1 MKTAPASSAPAAASP
16 TSPAPEFSLYEM
28 AQTQF
33 GRAAD
38 AIGLDPVVRAIL
50 SEPKN
55 EIIVNFPVRMDDG
68 HFEVFTGFRI
78 QHNNILGPYKGGIRY
93 ANIVNRDEVRALSAW
108 MTYKCALV
116 ELPFGG
122 AKGGVRCDPYK
133 LSKEELMRLTRRFT
147 HALGGNIGPDYDVPA
162 PDVGTN
168 AQVMVW
174 MMDTYLNSTDATQ
187 RNRVRH
193 VVTGKSLASG
203 GSEGREKATGQGLV
217 WVLHEWLAVNRLAAS
232 KITYSIQGFG
242 NVGSNCALLLAELGA
257 KLVAV
262 DDHAGAIR
270 NAKGIDAKDLAK
282 WVRDKR
288 TVKGYRKAEE
298 ISREE
303 FFATEV
309 DVLIPAAMEN
319 QINDSNQHLV
329 KCKMILE
336 GANGPCTPS
345 AEDKLRDRGIEIVPD
360 ILANSGGVIVSYFEW
375 IQNKN
380 SEHWDLSE
388 VDAKLKKM
396 MFKSFERVELEA
408 DKLRCDLRTAA
419 YAVALK
425 RLEVAYE
432 ERGIF
437 P

>member
-1 MKTAPASSAPAAASP
+1 MSHSQ
-16 TSPAPEFSLYEM
+16 FS
-28 AQTQF
+28 
-33 GRAAD
+33 RAAD
-38 AIGLDPVVRAIL
+38 KIGLDPVVRSIL

-55 EIIVNFPVRMDDG
+55 EIIVTFPVRMDDG
-68 HFEVFTGFRI
+68 HFELFTGFRV
-78 QHNNILGPYKGGIRY
+78 QHNNILGPYKGGMRY
-93 ANIVNRDEVRALSAW
+93 ANIVNRDEVRALASW

-116 ELPFGG
+116 EIPFGG

-133 LSKEELMRLTRRFT
+133 LTKDELMRLTRRFT

-217 WVLHEWLAVNRLAAS
+217 YVLREWLKANRLDVS
-232 KITYSIQGFG
+232 KITYSVQGYG
-242 NVGSNCALLLAELGA
+242 NVGSNCAVLLGELGA

-262 DDHAGAIR
+262 DDHAGAIHEPR
-270 NAKGIDAKDLAK
+270 GIDAKDLAK
-282 WVRDKR
+282 WVRGNR
-288 TVKGYRKAEE
+288 TVKGYGRAES
-298 ISREE
+298 ITRED
-303 FFATEV
+303 FFNTEV
-309 DVLIPAAMEN
+309 DVMIPAAMEN
-319 QINDSNQHLV
+319 QINDANQHLV
-329 KCKMILE
+329 KCRVILE
-336 GANGPCTPS
+336 GANGPVTPS
-345 AEDKLRDRGIEIVPD
+345 AEDAIRARGIEVIPD

-380 SEHWDLSE
+380 SEHWDLKE
-388 VDAKLKKM
+388 VDEKLKKM
-396 MFKSFERVELEA
+396 MLRSWERAQLEA
-408 DKLRCDLRTAA
+408 EHRKCDLRTAA
-419 YAVALK
+419 YSVALQ
-425 RLEVAYE
+425 RLEIAYE